1 MSIRPLS
8 SYNVCYQIQQDI
20 CDIMNKSP
28 VILSAGIEFIAEDSQ
43 SIDYQIKESLKK
55 QGMAAVVMTPSLDYL
70 GHNGTSEAYQMND
83 LTIEFVEYTPIN
95 RASNRAVVCT
105 GNDLANYT
113 SELLG
118 GPKAVIGFGKLCPN
132 GIEQG
137 EDGGLLVTKLTF
149 RTYIENGDT
158 GPIIYVPFVTKDEME
173 QYVGNGKLTFTKD
186 GQEIGKFTANQKTD
200 ISVELPNDGIWGK
213 ITGNIEDQ
221 EDLIQKLNEKASQEQ
236 VDAIEEK
243 IPASATSENQ
253 LADKAFVNSS
263 INNYAAFYLTKNANG
278 DAFGTYGEMRLTSK
292 FWNAGV
298 ERIPTKNDYLVV
310 LQDETKTSAL
320 GVRPTTRYV
329 YQGEWPTGQFEFQY
343 IVNNTALTQAQVD
356 AINSGITKSIVD
368 SMVVPSPSN
377 PGYAKDADHALQ
389 ASASEWS
396 TNAGY
401 AEQAGYAR
409 GADLANT
416 ANNAETAST
425 ALTANT
431 ALTAET
437 ALTANSVNNYSETL
451 LSGLTEEDVPVSFY
465 ILTKN

>member
-1 MSIRPLS
+1 
-8 SYNVCYQIQQDI
+8 
-20 CDIMNKSP
+20 MNKSP

-118 GPKAVIGFGKLCPN
+118 GPNAVIGFGKLCPN

-173 QYVGNGKLTFTKD
+173 QYVGDGKLVFTKD
-186 GQEIGKFTANQKTD
+186 GKEIGKFTANQKTD
-200 ISVELPNDGIWGK
+200 TQIELPNDGIWGK

-236 VDAIEEK
+236 VDAIEQK
-243 IPASATSENQ
+243 IPAAADASNQ

-278 DAFGTYGEMRLTSK
+278 DAFGTYAELTSATK

-298 ERIPTKNDYLVV
+298 EKTPTKNDYLVV
-310 LQDETKTSAL
+310 LEDETKTTSL
-320 GVRPTTRYV
+320 GVNPTTRYT

-343 IVNNTALTQAQVD
+343 IVNNTSLTQAQVD

-368 SMVVPSPSN
+368 SMVIPSTSN
-377 PGYAKDADHALQ
+377 PGYAVNADHALQ

-416 ANNAETAST
+416 AENAATASRASTADT
-425 ALTANT
+425 ALTANI
-431 ALTAET
+431 ALTADTANTANT
-437 ALTANSVNNYSETL
+437 ALSANSVSNYSETL
-451 LSGLTEEDVPVSFY
+451 LSGLTEDDVPVSFY